1 MQQKLTTGRV
11 STQLTKLTLPMVWGV
26 FAIVAFNLADTYFV
40 SQLGTNELAAMS
52 FTFPVVMVL
61 GSIAMGLG
69 VGAASV
75 IARAIGEG
83 DFHQVKVLTTNSLT
97 LAMVVVGI
105 FVAVGLATIKPLF
118 TLLGANEIILPLVR
132 QYMIVW
138 YWGMIFLVIPMVGN
152 NAIRAAGNT
161 LTPSLIMTVASVVN
175 IVLDPVFIFGFGSI
189 PALGLQGA
197 ALATVIS
204 RATTLVASLW
214 ILHFSERMILWRV
227 PIAQTWGCWK
237 KVLHVG
243 LPAAGTNAINP
254 ISVGFITSLIAGYGA
269 ETVAGFGIASR
280 IESFAVIALM
290 ALSASMA
297 PFVGQNWG
305 AQKYSR
311 VHEALRLSSIFCLI
325 WGIFIAIFLGLTAP
339 QLATI
344 FDRNVEVVATA
355 SLYLRLVPIS
365 YAAYGVMSIATS
377 TFNAL
382 GKPLPAVAMT
392 VARMLII
399 YVPLAY
405 LGSRLFGVVGIFA
418 AASLA
423 NAVVGIV
430 AYLWQQRICARS
442 QVERSQP
449 VVKS

>member
-1 MQQKLTTGRV
+1 MQHKLTTGRV
-11 STQLTKLTLPMVWGV
+11 SSQLTKLTLPMVWGV

-69 VGAASV
+69 VGASSV

-83 DFHQVKVLTTNSLT
+83 DRHHVKVLTTNSLT
-97 LAMVVVGI
+97 LALVVVGI
-105 FVAVGLATIKPLF
+105 FVAIGLVTIKPLF
-118 TLLGANEIILPLVR
+118 ITLLGTNEVVFPLVR

-152 NAIRAAGNT
+152 SAIRAAGNT
-161 LTPSLIMTVASVVN
+161 LIPSLIMTVASVVN
-175 IVLDPVFIFGFGSI
+175 IALDPLLIFGFGWI

-204 RATTLVASLW
+204 RATTLAASLW
-214 ILHFSERMILWRV
+214 VLHFSERMILWRI

-243 LPAAGTNAINP
+243 LPAAGTSAINP
-254 ISVGFITSLIAGYGA
+254 ISIGFITSLIAAYGA

-280 IESFAVIALM
+280 IESFAVIALI
-290 ALSASMA
+290 ALSASIA

-305 AQKYSR
+305 AQKYAR
-311 VHEALRLSSIFCLI
+311 VQEALRLSFIFCLI
-325 WGIFIAIFLGLTAP
+325 WGVFIAIFLGLTAP

-344 FDRNVEVVATA
+344 FDRNSEVIATA

-365 YAAYGVMSIATS
+365 YAAYGVMLVASS

-382 GKPLPAVAMT
+382 GKPLPTVVLT

-405 LGSRLFGVVGIFA
+405 LGSRLFGVVGIFGA
-418 AASLA
+418 ACLA

-430 AYLWQQRICARS
+430 AYLWNQRICDR
-442 QVERSQP
+442 P
-449 VVKS
+449 